1 MESTIL
7 LFTNVCVSEI
17 TAINMSLTKEDII
30 KGLKEVTRKLEEG
43 DRIDSSIMGIVEKFL
58 KNFPP
63 PTTTAVNYFYLPLCD
78 LKSAVLVCKRWKG
91 VAENSKLREDK
102 KLVLEEG
109 ENMTLSC
116 AVEVARRRK
125 IQTIQAIG
133 LSSDQVKKV
142 AMGMKGYPG
151 LKELDLGGE
160 SFGHVGHSP
169 IGAVSPQ
176 LFRNA
181 FPNLVNSSRGRRG
194 ASDSVRREPGVGG
207 ANLRRRLWILSQAEI
222 CRGMS
227 YES

>member
-7 LFTNVCVSEI
+7 LLTNVCVSEI

-43 DRIDSSIMGIVEKFL
+43 DRIDSSTMGIVEKFV

-63 PTTTAVNYFYLPLCD
+63 PTTRSARNLSEFPAELLQLIFFYLPLCD

-91 VAENSKLREDK
+91 VAENSKLWEDK

-109 ENMTLSC
+109 ENTTLSC

-142 AMGMKGYPG
+142 AMGIKGYPG
-151 LKELDLGGE
+151 LKELDHGGG
-160 SFGHVGHSP
+160 SFGHVSHSRRFLSNFKWP
-169 IGAVSPQ
+169 EDP
-176 LFRNA
+176 L
-181 FPNLVNSSRGRRG
+181 NLVKIKNPLGSFQSYPK
-194 ASDSVRREPGVGG
+194 ADAWGVP
-207 ANLRRRLWILSQAEI
+207 RFFF
-222 CRGMS
+222 
-227 YES
+227 

>member
-43 DRIDSSIMGIVEKFL
+43 DEIDSSTMGIVEKFL

-63 PTTTAVNYFYLPLCD
+63 PTTRSARNLSEFPAELLQLIFFYLPLCD

-91 VAENSKLREDK
+91 VAENSKLWEDK

-151 LKELDLGGE
+151 LKELDLGGG
-160 SFGHVGHSP
+160 SFGHVGHSRRFLSNFKWP
-169 IGAVSPQ
+169 EDP
-176 LFRNA
+176 L
-181 FPNLVNSSRGRRG
+181 NLV
-194 ASDSVRREPGVGG
+194 
-207 ANLRRRLWILSQAEI
+207 EI
-222 CRGMS
+222 KNPFGS
-227 YES
+227 FQTNPKADAWWVPPFFFLKKLFL

>member
-43 DRIDSSIMGIVEKFL
+43 DEIDSSTMGIVEKFL
-58 KNFPP
+58 KNSPPLTTRSARNLSEFP
-63 PTTTAVNYFYLPLCD
+63 AELLQLIFFYLH

-91 VAENSKLREDK
+91 VAENSKLWEDK
-102 KLVLEEG
+102 ELVLEEG

-142 AMGMKGYPG
+142 AMGMKGYPV
-151 LKELDLGGE
+151 EE
-160 SFGHVGHSP
+160 
-169 IGAVSPQ
+169 
-176 LFRNA
+176 
-181 FPNLVNSSRGRRG
+181 
-194 ASDSVRREPGVGG
+194 
-207 ANLRRRLWILSQAEI
+207 
-222 CRGMS
+222 
-227 YES
+227 

>member
-43 DRIDSSIMGIVEKFL
+43 DEIDSSTMGIVEKFL

-63 PTTTAVNYFYLPLCD
+63 PTTRSARNLSEFPAELLQLIFFYLPLCD

-91 VAENSKLREDK
+91 VAENSKLWEDK

-116 AVEVARRRK
+116 AVEVARRIK

-133 LSSDQVKKV
+133 LSIDQVKKV
-142 AMGMKGYPG
+142 A
-151 LKELDLGGE
+151 L
-160 SFGHVGHSP
+160 
-169 IGAVSPQ
+169 AV
-176 LFRNA
+176 A
-181 FPNLVNSSRGRRG
+181 
-194 ASDSVRREPGVGG
+194 
-207 ANLRRRLWILSQAEI
+207 
-222 CRGMS
+222 
-227 YES
+227 

>member
-1 MESTIL
+1 M
-7 LFTNVCVSEI
+7 
-17 TAINMSLTKEDII
+17 
-30 KGLKEVTRKLEEG
+30 
-43 DRIDSSIMGIVEKFL
+43 
-58 KNFPP
+58 
-63 PTTTAVNYFYLPLCD
+63 
-78 LKSAVLVCKRWKG
+78 LVCKRWKG
-91 VAENSKLREDK
+91 VAENSKLWEDK

-142 AMGMKGYPG
+142 AMGMKEYPG
-151 LKELDLGGE
+151 PNELDLGGG

-222 CRGMS
+222 CRGMN